1 MRFLCLSDIHGHA
14 PALRAVLADAALR
27 GFDQVVVCGDLLF
40 PGPEPLETWHL
51 LLEHHALC
59 VQGLV
64 DRAIATIDPKK
75 LKAATPDQQVRLDKL
90 IQSQKALGELI
101 VARLGKLQ
109 PLARLP
115 LENGDEM
122 VIVHGSPLDPTEPFT
137 ADMTDE
143 EISALIGDDP
153 ADLIVCGGSHVPFH
167 RDLDGVHVVNVGSVG
182 EAPGGNVAHATIIDA
197 GAFGITMDQFEV
209 ELAPEARV

>member
-14 PALRAVLADAALR
+14 AALRAVLAEGEAR
-27 GFDQVVVCGDLLF
+27 GFDQVIACGDLLF
-40 PGPEPLETWHL
+40 PGPEPLETWRL
-51 LLEHHALC
+51 LVERRALC

-75 LKAATPDQQVRLDKL
+75 LRATTAEQRDRIERLVAARN
-90 IQSQKALGELI
+90 ALGELI
-101 VARLGKLQ
+101 VARLGKLATT
-109 PLARLP
+109 ARLP

-122 VIVHGSPLDPTEPFT
+122 VIVHGSPADPTEPFT
-137 ADMTDE
+137 ADMSDE

-167 RDLDGVHVVNVGSVG
+167 RQLDRIHVVNVGSVG
-182 EAPGGNVAHATIIDA
+182 EAPGGLVAHGTLIDA
-197 GAFGITMDQFEV
+197 GTFGITLEQFEV
-209 ELAPEARV
+209 ELPPA